1 MAPAPAG
8 HDEGVDGGTVVAGPA
23 SDLAGL
29 GPDVV
34 RPGGLA
40 LLVVLGLAVA
50 TALLLRNMTVH
61 LRRIDFDESEPAAR
75 GDREGPPDGPDAEP
89 DTDTASDA
97 DPDTD
102 PETDPDPAG
111 DPAPGRPSPDEPGRS

>member
-1 MAPAPAG
+1 M
-8 HDEGVDGGTVVAGPA
+8 VAGPA

-61 LRRIDFDESEPAAR
+61 LRRIDFDESEPAAQ
-75 GDREGPPDGPDAEP
+75 GDRDEAPDGPDADP
-89 DTDTASDA
+89 DGGTDA
-97 DPDTD
+97 DPV
-102 PETDPDPAG
+102 TDPDPAG
-111 DPAPGRPSPDEPGRS
+111 DPAPGRPPRDEPGRS